1 MQMHKETLP
10 IVIATV
16 IVASV
21 GARTVTHR
29 SQPTAESAV
38 VRLHDGSNFIDL
50 LGTGESAFV
59 SVADRENFNAHGHH
73 IAVFEV
79 RARIYPGDAG
89 SAMQWQVVPFFGG
102 PGDFASGNEV
112 FGTTE
117 GADCTLRD
125 LRIIRE
131 PRRPVTVVIAQ
142 REFGR
147 SYADSAPIS
156 FHYFDLRVNSQGQIG
171 YPSYYFVETHVV
183 QSKRAYCDVDDA
195 FDREL
200 GLGPAGVV
208 AWNGPR

>member
-1 MQMHKETLP
+1 M
-10 IVIATV
+10 A
-16 IVASV
+16 
-21 GARTVTHR
+21 ARTLTHPP
-29 SQPTAESAV
+29 QPTALSAV
-38 VRLHDGSNFIDL
+38 VSLHDGSNSVDL

-79 RARIYPGDAG
+79 RAGIYPGDAG
-89 SAMQWQVVPFFGG
+89 SPVQWQVVPFFGG
-102 PGDFASGNEV
+102 PSDFASDNEV

-125 LRIIRE
+125 LRIIRGQ
-131 PRRPVTVVIAQ
+131 PRRSVTVVIAQ

-147 SYADSAPIS
+147 SYADSAPIV

-171 YPSYYFVETHVV
+171 YPSYYFLESHVV
-183 QSKRAYCDVDDA
+183 HSKRAYCDVDDA

-200 GLGPAGVV
+200 GLGSAGVV

>member
-1 MQMHKETLP
+1 MHKDIVP
-10 IVIATV
+10 VVIATV
-16 IVASV
+16 IVASAA
-21 GARTVTHR
+21 ARALTHPA
-29 SQPTAESAV
+29 QPIAESAV
-38 VRLHDGSNFIDL
+38 VRLHDGSNYVDL
-50 LGTGESAFV
+50 LGTSESAVV

-73 IAVFEV
+73 IAVFEL

-89 SAMQWQVVPFFGG
+89 SPVRWQVVPFFGG
-102 PGDFASGNEV
+102 ASDSTSGSEV

-125 LRIIRE
+125 LRIIRG

-147 SYADSAPIS
+147 SYADSAPVA
-156 FHYFDLRVNSQGQIG
+156 FHYFDLHVNSQGQIG
-171 YPSYYFVETHVV
+171 YPSYYFVESHVV
-183 QSKRAYCDVDDA
+183 RSKRAYCDVDDA

-200 GLGPAGVV
+200 ALGPVGVV